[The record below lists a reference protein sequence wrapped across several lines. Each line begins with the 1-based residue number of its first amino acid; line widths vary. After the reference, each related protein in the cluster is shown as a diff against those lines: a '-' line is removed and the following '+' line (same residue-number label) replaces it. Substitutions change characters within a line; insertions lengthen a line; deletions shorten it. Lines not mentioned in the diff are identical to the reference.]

1 MRLDSYVD
9 SRPWHAEAERD
20 MRGLGL
26 IVTALQPLFFMQNL
40 AFSLNR
46 VRETGVVESGVG
58 DAAIA
63 MVDTRD
69 IGLKWPRPCS

>member
-9 SRPWHAEAERD
+9 SGRWHAEAERD
-20 MRGLGL
+20 IHDLGL
-26 IVTALQPLFFMQNL
+26 IVTALQPPFFMQNL

-63 MVDTRD
+63 MVDGTSA
-69 IGLKWPRPCS
+69 KWPRPCS